1 MDNEVSRIDELAEED
16 RAEQVR
22 KLANDIL
29 IKQLEDLGKCAVG
42 CEDSKGII
50 DDFVTLQKS
59 MTEAQKAQNEAE
71 KIKADREL
79 EEKKQEAE
87 MDFKKKNARIEHL
100 LQFGGIVA
108 QLAGFG
114 ITAWS
119 TIMNIRAS
127 HKNLKLS
134 LKSAR
139 SNWLDTLK
147 YEEKGSITSFAGKS
161 IAGDCLRSRK

>member
-22 KLANDIL
+22 KLTTDIL
-29 IKQLEDLGKCAVG
+29 IKQLEDLGKSNTG
-42 CEDSKGII
+42 CEESNSII
-50 DDFVTLQKS
+50 DDFVALQKS
-59 MTEAQKAQNEAE
+59 MTEAQKAQNETD

-87 MDFKKKNARIEHL
+87 MEFKKKNAKIEHL
-100 LQFGGIVA
+100 IQVGGIVA
-108 QLAGFG
+108 QLAGLG

-119 TIMNIRAS
+119 TVMNIRAS
-127 HKNLKLS
+127 HRNLKMS

-139 SNWLDTLK
+139 CNWLDTLK

-161 IAGDCLRSRK
+161 IAGDCLKLKK